1 MRAIGSE
8 KISNTDDMLARIM
21 EIAGIKKGYSDDVK
35 PFIGKQSS
43 ILHEAVAANGEE
55 YAIVQE
61 QNHVYLKTKKGDGYD
76 YITGV
81 QNIHEHSYKSYSD
94 AMKHLNLIFKQIN
107 ENVGQDENIDIFK
120 KKI

>member
-1 MRAIGSE
+1 MRPIGSE
-8 KISNTDDMLARIM
+8 KIENSDEKLNRIL
-21 EIAGIKKGYSDDVK
+21 EIAGIKKESINESK
-35 PFIGKQSS
+35 PLIGKLSN

>member
-43 ILHEAVAANGEE
+43 ILHEAVAADGTEFG
-55 YAIVQE
+55 IVQE
-61 QNHVYLKTKKGDGYD
+61 SKHVYIKKLVNNEYKYMG
-76 YITGV
+76 GV
-81 QNIHEHSYKSYSD
+81 ENIHEHSYTSY
-94 AMKHLNLIFKQIN
+94 AEALKHLNLMFKEIN
-107 ENVGQDENIDIFK
+107 EATGQKQNIDILK
-120 KKI
+120 KKV